1 MSCCGRKRA
10 ALAAAM
16 AAGLQGSETAEISY
30 LYQGPAP
37 LLIRGR
43 PSGRI
48 YRFVPGAALAV
59 SAADAAALAGIP
71 GLATADATG
80 DAKNVQGRVFL

>member
-10 ALAAAM
+10 ALAAAL
-16 AAGLQGSETAEISY
+16 AAGLQGAETAEISY

-71 GLATADATG
+71 GLSASHPTGTAEIERESIG
-80 DAKNVQGRVFL
+80 